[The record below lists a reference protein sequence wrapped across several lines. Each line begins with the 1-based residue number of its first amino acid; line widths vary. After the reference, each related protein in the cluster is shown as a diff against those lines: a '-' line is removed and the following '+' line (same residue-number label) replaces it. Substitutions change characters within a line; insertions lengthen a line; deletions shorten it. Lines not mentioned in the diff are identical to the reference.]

1 MNGPEKRGMS
11 TARVDDFLFG
21 CSGQAHVVVAQA
33 WRSTYHVSVAVDE
46 SRKHDAAA
54 RVDLFCIPGG
64 SQVFHAPA
72 GANLLN
78 DSVSDENRAV
88 LNQSEV
94 MKIGA
99 APGAVRSAQ
108 R

>member
-1 MNGPEKRGMS
+1 
-11 TARVDDFLFG
+11 
-21 CSGQAHVVVAQA
+21 
-33 WRSTYHVSVAVDE
+33 VAVDE

-54 RVDLFCIPGG
+54 GIDLLCASG
-64 SQVFHAPA
+64 SGQVFHAPA

-78 DSVSDENRAV
+78 DSISDENRAV

-94 MKIGA
+94 VKIGA